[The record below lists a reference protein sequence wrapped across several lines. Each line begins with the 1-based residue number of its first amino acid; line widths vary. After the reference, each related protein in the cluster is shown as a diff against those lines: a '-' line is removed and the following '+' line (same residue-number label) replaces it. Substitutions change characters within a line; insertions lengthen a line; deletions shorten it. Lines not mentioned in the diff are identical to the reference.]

1 MENADLI
8 RNRIAVLEK
17 ALFVLQLDDTTSRVT
32 GFGAPSRNQVEH
44 LRRLDDPDDYTE
56 DNLDWLDGRYIDE
69 GGDDDDSE
77 EELAVSLVK
86 SGLAKKIL
94 GRDNVTSRAA

>member
-17 ALFVLQLDDTTSRVT
+17 ALFVLQLDVTTSRVT

-44 LRRLDDPDDYTE
+44 LRRLDGPDDYTE
-56 DNLDWLDGRYIDE
+56 DNLDWLDGRYIDD

-86 SGLAKKIL
+86 SGLAKRIL
-94 GRDNVTSRAA
+94 GRGNVTSRAA

>member
-44 LRRLDDPDDYTE
+44 LRRLDDPDDHTE
-56 DNLDWLDGRYIDE
+56 DNLDWLDLRYIDD
-69 GGDDDDSE
+69 GGDDEDSE
-77 EELAVSLVK
+77 EELVVTLVK
-86 SGLAKKIL
+86 TGLAKKIL
-94 GRDNVTSRAA
+94 GRDNVTSGAA